1 MAPDFASWYKRD
13 RYPGTDNTTISIMA
27 HSLAVQKRA
36 LGDFLRAQRARLSPS
51 GLGLPPGRRR
61 RTPGL
66 RREEV
71 AQRCGMSVTW
81 YTWLEQGRDVSAS
94 PQALA
99 ALAGALHL
107 TPAERGYLFELA
119 GKRDPA
125 TAASDDADTA
135 GMDVPPALADAV
147 AAVKPPAY
155 LLDRLWNARAW
166 NAAAARLFVGWL
178 DRNEDKNLLRYVF
191 LNPVARKIIPDWN
204 RRTRRVL
211 AEFRAE
217 SGRHVDDPALMAM
230 VDDLKAS
237 SAFFA
242 RCWSDHE
249 VLERLG
255 GERTFDH
262 PRGGRLSYE
271 QVAFTVASRIDFK
284 LVMLLPRQR

>member
-1 MAPDFASWYKRD
+1 MAADFPSWYKEG
-13 RYPGTDNTTISIMA
+13 RYPGSGITTMA
-27 HSLAVQKRA
+27 PSPVAQKRA
-36 LGDFLRAQRARLSPS
+36 LGDFLRAQRARLSPA
-51 GLGLPPGRRR
+51 GVGLPAGQRR

-71 AQRCGMSVTW
+71 AQQCGMSVTW

-99 ALAGALHL
+99 SLAGALHL

-125 TAASDDADTA
+125 ADDSGIE

-147 AAVKPPAY
+147 AAVKAPAY
-155 LLDRLWNARAW
+155 LLDHLWNARAW

-178 DRNEDKNLLRYVF
+178 DRGDDKNLLRYVF
-191 LNPVARKIIPDWN
+191 LNPMARKIIPDWN
-204 RRTRRVL
+204 RRARRVL

-217 SGRHVDDPALMAM
+217 SGRHIDDPALVAT
-230 VDDLKAS
+230 VDGLKGK

-249 VLERLG
+249 VVDRLG

-262 PRGGRLSYE
+262 PGGGRLTYE
-271 QVAFTVASRIDFK
+271 QVAFTFASRTDFK
-284 LVMLLPRQR
+284 LVMLLPRKARESGR